1 MKPIGNR
8 RPWSCRAECPKPSNL
23 GSRRRLDGD
32 RYRPLGNRMRL
43 ALFQPD
49 QAGNVGTIL
58 RLAACLGVGV
68 DVVEP
73 CGFPWSDRALKRAGM
88 DYAGMAQVHR
98 HESWEAFEA
107 RLEGRLVLFTTAG
120 ALALPEARFE
130 AGDILLFGSESRGAP
145 EAVHERADLRVR
157 IPQVEGT
164 RSLNLAVA
172 AGIGLA
178 EALRQ
183 TGWPAP

>member
-1 MKPIGNR
+1 
-8 RPWSCRAECPKPSNL
+8 
-23 GSRRRLDGD
+23 
-32 RYRPLGNRMRL
+32 MRI
-43 ALFQPD
+43 ALHQPD

-58 RLAACLGVGV
+58 RTAACLGVPV
-68 DVVEP
+68 DVIEP

-88 DYAGMAQVHR
+88 DYAQIANVSR

-107 RLEGRLVLFTTAG
+107 RLESRLVLFTTA
-120 ALALPEARFE
+120 ADLALPEARFE
-130 AGDILLFGSESRGAP
+130 PGDTLLFGSESRGAP
-145 EAVHERADLRVR
+145 EAVHRHAGMRVR

-172 AGIGLA
+172 AGIALA

-183 TGWPAP
+183 TRGWPS